1 MQVEMK
7 RKLRQQYLNQTKYTL
22 NKDTNQKQRRKLYN
36 DQGLIQEDTTIVNIY
51 APNIGAPKY
60 IKQH

>member
-7 RKLRQQYLNQTKYTL
+7 RKLMQQYLNQTKYTL
-22 NKDTNQKQRRKLYN
+22 NKDTNQKQRRTLYN

-60 IKQH
+60 IKQN

>member
-7 RKLRQQYLNQTKYTL
+7 RKLMQQYLNQTKYTL
-22 NKDTNQKQRRKLYN
+22 NKDTNQKQRRTLYN
-36 DQGLIQEDTTIVNIY
+36 DQGLIQEDTTIVNTY

-60 IKQH
+60 IKQN

>member
-60 IKQH
+60 IKQN

>member
-36 DQGLIQEDTTIVNIY
+36 DRGLIQEDTTIVNIY